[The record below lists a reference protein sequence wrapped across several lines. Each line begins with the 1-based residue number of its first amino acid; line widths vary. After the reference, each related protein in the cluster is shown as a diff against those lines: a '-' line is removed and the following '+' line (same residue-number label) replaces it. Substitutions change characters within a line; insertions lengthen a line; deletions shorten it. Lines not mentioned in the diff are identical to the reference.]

1 MVTSENRLKL
11 SFTAVALGLREAEAA
26 LLLLKRCASWKEASD
41 LAIEENAFQLTSSAS
56 TRRVFREVRQRLEM
70 LEPETLE
77 AFTDGSADDR
87 RAILLIAVCKC
98 YPFIFDF
105 IRTTLAEKVTVFD
118 DNLTASDFDA
128 YWNRVALEHPELE
141 EITTTTRKKIRQV
154 MFRMLAEAGLLTE
167 TRNPQ
172 ISAIPI
178 SPTIETVLR
187 REGGIYREAFL
198 T

>member
-1 MVTSENRLKL
+1 MKTPKL
-11 SFTAVALGLREAEAA
+11 SFTALALGLREAAVALELYNKSSDWQDAA
-26 LLLLKRCASWKEASD
+26 QLAVAS
-41 LAIEENAFQLTSSAS
+41 NPFQLNSSAS

-70 LEPETLE
+70 LEPETLD

-105 IRTTLAEKVTVFD
+105 IRTTIAEKVTVFD
-118 DNLTASDFDA
+118 YKLTASDFDA
-128 YWNRVALEHPELE
+128 YWNHASLEHPELE
-141 EITTTTRKKIRQV
+141 GLTTTTRKKIRQV
-154 MFRMLAEAGLLTE
+154 MFRMLAEARLLTE